1 MASKPIRRNRHGG
14 VDLRLSSDERDL
26 LLSLGPQLRALLTD
40 TPQDPILKRL
50 FPPAYVEDTEAES
63 FYRLLARDE
72 LVNRRL
78 ANLDNLERAARADK
92 LSPEEA
98 LAFLNALNDLRLV
111 LGTRLEV
118 TEDLDPDD
126 LDEDDPRSQALAVY
140 GWLGWLQESLLSVLL
155 PRG

>member
-118 TEDLDPDD
+118 TED
-126 LDEDDPRSQALAVY
+126 DDPSEIDPSDPEAGLHSVY
-140 GWLGWLQESLLSVLL
+140 HYLGWLLELTLEALA
-155 PRG
+155 